1 MGSESVIKAHEGQ
14 RVHNAMIDQLVQQ
27 EVIRIM
33 AEREREEAEKEA
45 EREREIQ
52 RLRVELELRRKRDPR
67 IYTALIRDARHRYW
81 FDPGSQCFIARAW
94 WALVGWTVLGFW
106 ALLDRMGV

>member
-1 MGSESVIKAHEGQ
+1 MIKAHEGQ

-81 FDPGSQCFIARAW
+81 FDP
-94 WALVGWTVLGFW
+94 
-106 ALLDRMGV
+106 

>member
-1 MGSESVIKAHEGQ
+1 MIKSYNGQ

-45 EREREIQ
+45 EREREIR
-52 RLRVELELRRKRDPR
+52 RLQAELELRRKRDPR
-67 IYTALIRDARHRYW
+67 IYTTLIRDADDRYW
-81 FDPGSQCFIARAW
+81 FDPGSRCFIARAW
-94 WALVGWTVLGFW
+94 WALVGWTVLGVA
-106 ALLDRMGV
+106 ALMDRMGV

>member
-1 MGSESVIKAHEGQ
+1 MIKAHEGQ

-45 EREREIQ
+45 EREREIE

-94 WALVGWTVLGFW
+94 WALVGWAVLGFW
-106 ALLDRMGV
+106 ALVDRMEV

>member
-1 MGSESVIKAHEGQ
+1 MIKAYDGQ
-14 RVHNAMIDQLVQQ
+14 RVHNAMIDELVQQ

-33 AEREREEAEKEA
+33 AEREREEAEREK
-45 EREREIQ
+45 EREREIK

-67 IYTALIRDARHRYW
+67 MYTALIKDAEDRYW

-106 ALLDRMGV
+106 ALVDRMGV

>member
-1 MGSESVIKAHEGQ
+1 MIKAYNGQ
-14 RVHNAMIDQLVQQ
+14 RVHNTMIDQLVQQ

-45 EREREIQ
+45 EREKEIQ

-94 WALVGWTVLGFW
+94 WALVGWTVLG
-106 ALLDRMGV
+106 LGEIIDRLRGC

>member
-1 MGSESVIKAHEGQ
+1 MIKAYNGQ

-45 EREREIQ
+45 EREKEIQ

-94 WALVGWTVLGFW
+94 WALVGWAVLGFW
-106 ALLDRMGV
+106 ALVDRMGV

>member
-1 MGSESVIKAHEGQ
+1 MIKAHEGQ

-45 EREREIQ
+45 EREREIE

-94 WALVGWTVLGFW
+94 SAAISLIEYPSGILFFR
-106 ALLDRMGV
+106 LNM

>member
-1 MGSESVIKAHEGQ
+1 MIKAHEGQ

-45 EREREIQ
+45 EREREIE

-94 WALVGWTVLGFW
+94 WALVGWAVLGIG